1 MDAGED
7 QHGTCPERAQR
18 EAWEEVLAREAGAV
32 IKHEK
37 AGILIRKQDQNPRV
51 WKSRSDGKTR
61 DRGAEQNGLAE
72 RYWSKAEVAE
82 RAKQKTAELTR
93 QGQVDEIN
101 RPTLASKPREVE
113 IELETET

>member
-18 EAWEEVLAREAGAV
+18 EAWEEVLAREAGALR
-32 IKHEK
+32 KHEE

-51 WKSRSDGKTR
+51 WKSCSDGKTR
-61 DRGAEQNGLAE
+61 HRGTKQNGLTK

-82 RAKQKTAELTR
+82 RAKQKTAELIR
-93 QGQVDEIN
+93 QSQVDEIN
-101 RPTLASKPREVE
+101 WPTLASKPIEVE
-113 IELETET
+113 IKLETET